1 MAIVGPPPRWLVPV
15 LGRGGRGG
23 AGVRE
28 GEKAA
33 SDSNSPLLALSDSP
47 LRITLGDPRV
57 GEVRGREV
65 RSFLS
70 QIEGSVW
77 SVRSRA

>member
-1 MAIVGPPPRWLVPV
+1 M
-15 LGRGGRGG
+15 
-23 AGVRE
+23 RE

-77 SVRSRA
+77 SVRSKAQARLV